1 MIALASLRER
11 RRSLLGTLI
20 TLAVAVAVLTVCGL
34 LLVSARPVVPDR
46 YAASPVLIRPVPP
59 SNPEAFTEPR
69 PWPQEQAATL
79 TARLAA
85 VPGVTAAVPVHR
97 FYAQLLRDGTP
108 VAGGHEA
115 YNWSAAALGGYRLA
129 AGRAPAAVGEVALGE
144 DLGLPTG
151 ARVELLTAAG
161 PQPFTVT
168 GTVDGGPGIWVGD
181 PVPGALG
188 GSGHRVG
195 DAGGGVPVIGLL
207 TGADADIAAVAA
219 AATAVIGAD
228 GVVLT
233 GDSRG
238 ALEPVGDA
246 RTRWIG
252 LQVLSALAALGTF
265 VSVFIVASTFA
276 FATRQRHRELG
287 LLRLLGAAP
296 RQVRGWVLGEVLLLG
311 LLGGALGVPAGL
323 LAAGPMAGWL
333 VRTGFEPASFTVLY
347 QPVVPVAALAAGV
360 LVALAGAWAAAR
372 RAARVG
378 PLAALREAAVDDR
391 PVSRVRLL
399 AGGAALAGAVA
410 VGVAATRASGADLGS
425 YALYAAML
433 LVVAGSLLAP
443 LLLPGAVRLLTAP
456 FAGGRGATVLL
467 VRQHVATAAR
477 RSASAAAPVLL
488 CVAFTVLIGGMVQT
502 TTAYYGLNR
511 VTAADATAV
520 VVPDGTPGLSD
531 AAVTAAGGL
540 SALPTTLYDGAEPL
554 PAAGITPA
562 EHTVLTVADG
572 SLPALHRSPQAS
584 AAATVEPIGAVPPS
598 TAEAPAP
605 PAPLAGGLPDGP
617 VVPVAVAQGF
627 AASAEWAVGSRHPV
641 FGPDGRPI
649 TLEVVAVLAGGPLPA
664 GLLLDRAVVRAMD
677 PSALTPVVYSER
689 LVPAGAVAGLGA
701 RPLTAAEYA
710 GSGQDEDDRLVWVF
724 TALLIG
730 VSAGFALLA
739 VVNTMLMSTAGRAGD
754 LRVLKLSGATRA
766 QVLGLLAAETAAV
779 VITGAALGLA
789 VAVGAL
795 AALARGLSVQLGV
808 AVPMVVPWGVLA
820 ATVGLC
826 LVLAV
831 ASATLPALGS
841 GGSARPAAGV

>member
-11 RRSLLGTLI
+11 RRSLLGTLL

-34 LLVSARPVVPDR
+34 LLGSARPVTPDR

-69 PWPQEQAATL
+69 PWPHDQAAALAT
-79 TARLAA
+79 RLAA
-85 VPGVTAAVPVHR
+85 VPGVSAVVPVHR
-97 FYAQLLRDGTP
+97 FYAQLLHDGAL
-108 VAGGHEA
+108 VAGEREA
-115 YNWSAAALGGYRLA
+115 YNWSSAVLGGYRLA
-129 AGRAPAAVGEVALGE
+129 EGRAPAAAGEVALGE
-144 DLGLPTG
+144 DFGLPPG
-151 ARVELLTAAG
+151 AWVELLTATG

-168 GTVDGGPGIWVGD
+168 GTVDGSGIWVGD
-181 PVPGALG
+181 VT
-188 GSGHRVG
+188 
-195 DAGGGVPVIGLL
+195 AGGGVPVIGLL
-207 TGADADIAAVAA
+207 TGEDADPAAVAA
-219 AATAVIGAD
+219 AVADVVGAD

-233 GDSRG
+233 GDARG

-287 LLRLLGAAP
+287 LLRLLGAVP

-311 LLGGALGVPAGL
+311 LLGGAIGAPAGL

-347 QPVVPVAALAAGV
+347 QPVVPAAALAAGV

-399 AGGAALAGAVA
+399 AGAAALVGAVA

-425 YALYAAML
+425 YALYAALL
-433 LVVAGSLLAP
+433 LVAAGSLLAP
-443 LLLPGAVRLLTAP
+443 LLLPGAVRLLTVP

-467 VRQHVATAAR
+467 VRQHVAIAAR

-511 VTAADATAV
+511 VTVADATAV

-531 AAVTAAGGL
+531 AAVTAVGGL
-540 SALPTTLYDGAEPL
+540 STLPTTLYDGVEPL
-554 PAAGITPA
+554 PAAGVTPA
-562 EHTVLTVADG
+562 EHTVLTVASG
-572 SLPALHRSPQAS
+572 SLTALHRSPAGFVTT
-584 AAATVEPIGAVPPS
+584 AVKPTGAMPPS
-598 TAEAPAP
+598 GTGAPA
-605 PAPLAGGLPDGP
+605 APTPSAGGP

-627 AASAEWAVGSRHPV
+627 ATSADWAMGSSHAV

-649 TLEVVAVLAGGPLPA
+649 TLEVVAVLTGGPLPA
-664 GLLLDRAVVRAMD
+664 GILLDRAVVRAID
-677 PSALTPVVYSER
+677 PSALTPVVYAAQPVS
-689 LVPAGAVAGLGA
+689 ADAVAGLGA
-701 RPLTAAEYA
+701 RPLSAAAYA
-710 GSGQDEDDRLVWVF
+710 ASGQDEDDRLVWVF

-739 VVNTMLMSTAGRAGD
+739 VVNTMLMSTTGRAGD

-779 VITGAALGLA
+779 VVTGAALGLA
-789 VAVGAL
+789 VAVAAL
-795 AALARGLSVQLGV
+795 AALADGLSGQLGV
-808 AVPMVVPWGVLA
+808 AVPMVIPWGTLA
-820 ATVGLC
+820 ATVGVC

-831 ASATLPALGS
+831 VAALLPALGS
-841 GGSARPAAGV
+841 RREAGPASV